1 MNNAVVIK
9 AGGACTLLGVSAG
22 LAGAVVGAIH
32 GLGGQEIPLV
42 TSADFLSFAQRQSD
56 YLVREWLF
64 LAYAVLAVGEGI
76 GLYYLTRPARSIA
89 LWALVAFSAG
99 ILIGIVQDAAVVAF
113 VRQFPTDY
121 RIADAATR
129 LALEPLGRTVG
140 GIISVQQ
147 AVANV
152 LLGVGGALYSVAILR
167 TGVASK
173 GFGLLGVVAAGAS
186 VFFGIVTAA
195 APRFDGFQL
204 LAERAFGLV
213 VLWDLLAAMVM
224 LGFHRDSTLAPPS
237 NRQETMNG

>member
-1 MNNAVVIK
+1 MLKNEMNNAVVVK
-9 AGGACTLLGVSAG
+9 VGGACALLGVSAG
-22 LAGAVVGAIH
+22 LAGAVVGAVY
-32 GLGGQEIPLV
+32 GLGGQEIPLG
-42 TSADFLSFAQRQSD
+42 TSADFLRFAQRQSP
-56 YLVREWLF
+56 YLLREWLF
-64 LAYAVLAVGEGI
+64 LAYAVFVVGEGV

-89 LWALVAFSAG
+89 LWALVTFSTG

-121 RIADAATR
+121 RAADAATR

-140 GIISVQQ
+140 AIVSVQQ

-152 LLGVGGALYSVAILR
+152 LLGVGGGLYSVAILR

-195 APRFDGFQL
+195 APRLDEFQV

-213 VLWDLLAAMVM
+213 VFWDLVAAMVM
-224 LGFHRDSTLAPPS
+224 LGFHEDIK
-237 NRQETMNG
+237 